1 MNAPD
6 PDPAPLPTA
15 DLEIE
20 RLVAALPFR
29 RPGSGLDA
37 RIAATAGFE
46 SRPVVHRMRW
56 PAAAAALF
64 LLGCGLAV
72 GWMAR
77 GFTPANW
84 RSDGV
89 QWESAGLRDL
99 GDGVLAGGQVV
110 RQAEAQYLRIE
121 RFRDP
126 ATGATFEVRTIEPR
140 LIIGRP
146 RAD

>member
-1 MNAPD
+1 MSTH
-6 PDPAPLPTA
+6 DPAPSLLPVA

-20 RLVAALPFR
+20 RLVGALPFR

-64 LLGCGLAV
+64 LLGCGLAA

-77 GFTPANW
+77 GIARTGWLP
-84 RSDGV
+84 DGV
-89 QWESAGLRDL
+89 QWQSAGLRDL

-110 RQAEAQYLRIE
+110 RQAEVQYLRIE

-140 LIIGRP
+140 LIIGQP

>member
-1 MNAPD
+1 MSTH
-6 PDPAPLPTA
+6 DPAPALLPVA

-20 RLVAALPFR
+20 RLVAALPFK
-29 RPGSGLDA
+29 RPGTGLDA
-37 RIAATAGFE
+37 RIAATASFE

-64 LLGCGLAV
+64 LLACGLAA

-77 GFTPANW
+77 GLAPTGWLP
-84 RSDGV
+84 DGV

-126 ATGATFEVRTIEPR
+126 ATGATFEVRTLEPR